1 MLLGVVIGLLAFGLL
16 AGDAWIHRNPVYS
29 CAVAQHDSSYWEEY
43 GVDTESLEI
52 DGSWQLLPTGLTCT
66 YPTNDGGHVNVAQSP
81 GLTIVFF
88 VALTGAALAVGGAVA
103 IGAGRLRRRP
113 ISTPAD
119 A

>member
-66 YPTNDGGHVNVAQSP
+66 YPTNDDGYVNVAQSP

-88 VALTGAALAVGGAVA
+88 VALGATALAVGGAIGTVA
-103 IGAGRLRRRP
+103 VRLRSASAP
-113 ISTPAD
+113 TSAGG
-119 A
+119 